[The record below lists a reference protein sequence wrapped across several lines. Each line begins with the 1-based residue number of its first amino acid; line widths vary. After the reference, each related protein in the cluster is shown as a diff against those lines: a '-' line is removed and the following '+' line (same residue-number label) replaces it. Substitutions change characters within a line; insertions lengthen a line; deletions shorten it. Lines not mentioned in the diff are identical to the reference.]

1 MTNEKKLSRSELVI
15 EPPKPTL
22 IYAVSLT
29 NYQIE
34 SLKKD
39 GAVELNLYVTS
50 EFYIRVNIFGD
61 HENEIDEGKISKLDG
76 NFPMRGSWF
85 E

>member
-1 MTNEKKLSRSELVI
+1 MTTSQKLSRSEVVV

-22 IYAVSLT
+22 IYSVSLT
-29 NYQIE
+29 DYQIE

-61 HENEIDEGKISKLDG
+61 HENEIDKGKISKLNS